1 MHYLDQVQAAIDYI
15 ERHIEEELALEPGL
29 VARQAGLSQWHFQR
43 IFRALSNETLKSY
56 IRSRRLS
63 NAMHKLVSSNERV
76 LEIALAA
83 GFESQE
89 SFSRAFK
96 KAFDMTPGEARK
108 RDARTFLYRKLRIDA
123 DYLQHLH
130 RHIAS
135 HEPQIIA
142 MPARCFVGMETTF
155 FSIDSER
162 DNIAE
167 KLPPLWDAF
176 VPRMGEIEGAVP
188 QWAFGIIAQSEAK
201 TDKLRYL
208 AACEVPEDSVKALPP
223 GMQLWR
229 LPARRYARF
238 EHRGETTL
246 LNNTVNYIYSSWLL
260 SAPFRHSLDA
270 DVEEYGPDFQP
281 GSPESRITYT
291 IPLADDAPAI

>member
-1 MHYLDQVQAAIDYI
+1 MHYLEQVQSAIDYI
-15 ERHIEEELALEPGL
+15 EEHIEEELDPGL
-29 VARQAGLSQWHFQR
+29 IACQAGLSQWHFQR

-76 LEIALAA
+76 LEIALGA
-83 GFESQE
+83 GFETQE
-89 SFSRAFK
+89 SFTRAFK

-123 DYLQHLH
+123 EYLQHL
-130 RHIAS
+130 RNHIVS
-135 HEPQIIA
+135 SEPEIVS
-142 MPARCFVGMETTF
+142 MPARWFIGMETTF

-162 DNIAE
+162 HNIAE

-176 VPRMGEIEGAVP
+176 VPRMAEIPLAI
-188 QWAFGIIAQSEAK
+188 QNRAFGIIAQTEEK

-208 AACEVPEDSVKALPP
+208 AACEVPDSEGQAPP
-223 GMQLWR
+223 GMKLWC

-238 EHRGETTL
+238 VHKGEATL
-246 LNNTVNYIYSSWLL
+246 LNNTVNYIYANWLM
-260 SAPFRHSLDA
+260 SAPYRHSLDA
-270 DVEEYGPDFQP
+270 DIEEYGPDFQP
-281 GSPESRITYT
+281 GSPDSIITYA
-291 IPLADDAPAI
+291 IPLADDAAA